1 MSALNTA
8 IVLANET
15 AGEETS
21 HVSPYIFGAAAF
33 LILVLLLVVTMM
45 IKVGD

>member
-15 AGEETS
+15 ASGETS
-21 HVSPYIFGAAAF
+21 HVSPYIFGAATF
-33 LILVLLLVVTMM
+33 IILGLLLVVTMM